1 MPAGPG
7 VAELVHKVAE
17 EPEGDSTDLNEG
29 EAGQEGEP
37 AGAEP
42 EAADEPV
49 PALEPVPAWVP
60 QAEPVPVEP
69 AAAEEPQPVPV
80 EEPQIVPVEPAVAE
94 APQAEPVEPAAAEE
108 PQAGEA
114 EQGKTALESIDLS
127 QFEVLPSAPPQGFV
141 PPAMSTEPE
150 GGVPAVSDEPAG
162 VDEPAASD
170 VPPVPSIDQ
179 LSEVILPTTP
189 TPQAEA
195 PAVEGEP
202 EKQEADEAGKQP
214 DEVPLTEMTLD
225 EILLDLPYPDES
237 AGGEAP
243 AQPAGSAAGQPSS
256 NPPVALPD
264 VFASKVEQPQP
275 QLQFEP
281 QPQSQQQPQS
291 QPQQQQQPQQP
302 QQQPQPQAQPQE
314 QPKGQGGGSSINGL
328 PPDIMEHIINKAQ
341 IFASQGD
348 EDEPV
353 PGFFDEQ
360 DKKIEIPPEKT
371 GFFSR
376 RRK

>member
-1 MPAGPG
+1 MN
-7 VAELVHKVAE
+7 E
-17 EPEGDSTDLNEG
+17 E

-42 EAADEPV
+42 EATDEPA

-60 QAEPVPVEP
+60 QAEPVPVE
-69 AAAEEPQPVPV
+69 V
-80 EEPQIVPVEPAVAE
+80 PQIVPVEPAVAE

-150 GGVPAVSDEPAG
+150 GGVPAVSDELAG
-162 VDEPAASD
+162 VDEPAVSD

-243 AQPAGSAAGQPSS
+243 AQPASSAAGQPSS

-275 QLQFEP
+275 QPQLQFEP
-281 QPQSQQQPQS
+281 QPQPQPQPQS

-302 QQQPQPQAQPQE
+302 QQQLQVQPKE
-314 QPKGQGGGSSINGL
+314 QPKGQGAGPSINGL

-341 IFASQGD
+341 IFASQDD

-360 DKKIEIPPEKT
+360 DKKIEIPPEKK